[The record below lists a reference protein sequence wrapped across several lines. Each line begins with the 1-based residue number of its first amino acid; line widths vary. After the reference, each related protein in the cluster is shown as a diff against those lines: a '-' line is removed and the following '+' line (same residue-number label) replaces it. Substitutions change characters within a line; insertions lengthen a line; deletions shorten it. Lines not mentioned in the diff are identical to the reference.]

1 MGDFIKNLWEGLCGW
16 FIDDKG
22 WLTVLTV
29 AAYVVI
35 GLTLIKFV
43 LRGVEKAEKA
53 SEKLPGKT
61 SKLARKFLANVL
73 RVVLYSVF
81 VIILFNLIGLDLSN
95 IVTMLSAVGVAL
107 SLAMQKVAGNFASGM
122 ILVANKP
129 FEEGDYIS
137 CGGVEGTVIDIA
149 MFSTKLL
156 TPDNK
161 LAVVP
166 NSSLADNSVINYSAK
181 PTRRVDLTFSV
192 SYDSDID
199 KVKRAI
205 ESVLDKNDLIRHD
218 DGYTIRLKE
227 HGESSLVFVCRFW
240 VDKANYWA
248 TYFDVTEG
256 VFNKFKQEGIEIPY
270 NKLDVNIFSNEKKSE

>member
-1 MGDFIKNLWEGLCGW
+1 MNGGFFANLWNDISTW
-16 FIDDKG
+16 FIDNKG

-29 AAYVVI
+29 IVYVVV
-35 GLTLIKFV
+35 GLIVIRLI

-53 SEKLPGKT
+53 SENKPRKT
-61 SKLARKFLANVL
+61 SKLARKFLVNVL
-73 RVVLYSVF
+73 RVVLYTVF
-81 VIILFNLIGLDLSN
+81 VIVLFNIIGLNLSN
-95 IVTMLSAVGVAL
+95 IVTMISAVGVAL
-107 SLAMQKVAGNFASGM
+107 SLAMQKVAANFASGM

-137 CGGVEGTVIDIA
+137 CNGVDGTVIDIA

-161 LAVVP
+161 IAIVP
-166 NSSLADNSVINYSAK
+166 NSSLADNSVINYSAN

-199 KVKRAI
+199 KVKRAV
-205 ESVLDKNDLIRHD
+205 ESVLDGNELIRHD

-227 HGESSLVFVCRFW
+227 HGESALVFVCRFW
-240 VDKANYWA
+240 VNKENYWA

-256 VFNKFKQEGIEIPY
+256 VFKKFKEEGIEIPY
-270 NKLDVNIFSNEKKSE
+270 NKLDVNLLDKK